1 MMSNSIHRLA
11 ARLSQTHI
19 GSSSHAIASVQT
31 RDFGKYAGKKKKA
44 KLIQKQRL
52 EKQIAKENA
61 DKPKNPMIIDTSELR
76 KPYNMDHYDT
86 PGYLGHIPE
95 AGLEKLREVREGK
108 FDVESQVRDF
118 DWLTSQPGTM
128 EDLIG
133 ERRALMDFGTM
144 EEREAYR
151 KQIEDTIQEHRVEE
165 LELGNDML
173 TKVSYDP
180 ALAEMEAEHPYDDI
194 GPWSECLIRVDRV
207 QKVQKGGTMLRY
219 RALIIGGNFKGCIG
233 FGVGK
238 ANGPEEATQL
248 ASKNCKRNVIFVEPY
263 QGVGLTSDLVG
274 KHNSCKV
281 FLRATGVNSPLK
293 GNPLVKEILSRAGI
307 TCCTAKSHGS
317 RNVYSVVRATFK
329 ALMTHESL
337 EDISLKRGR
346 RFLNLDRAKRHQ
358 IL

>member
-1 MMSNSIHRLA
+1 
-11 ARLSQTHI
+11 
-19 GSSSHAIASVQT
+19 
-31 RDFGKYAGKKKKA
+31 
-44 KLIQKQRL
+44 
-52 EKQIAKENA
+52 
-61 DKPKNPMIIDTSELR
+61 MIIDTSELR

-86 PGYLGHIPE
+86 PGYLGDIPE
-95 AGLEKLREVREGK
+95 AGLKKLREAREGK
-108 FDVESQVRDF
+108 FDIESQVRDF

-133 ERRALMDFGTM
+133 ERRALMDFDTM
-144 EEREAYR
+144 EERDAYR
-151 KQIEDTIQEHRVEE
+151 KHIEDTIEEHRVDE
-165 LELGNDML
+165 LELGNDTL

-180 ALAEMEAEHPYDDI
+180 ALAEMESEHPYDDI

-248 ASKNCKRNVIFVEPY
+248 ASRNCKRNVIFVEPY

-281 FLRATGVNSPLK
+281 FLRATGVNRPLK

-307 TCCTAKSHGS
+307 TSCTAKSHGS

-346 RFLNLDRAKRHQ
+346 RFLNLDRAKRYQ
-358 IL
+358 IM